1 MRFGLLRQDLDSSR
15 RTISYQKLILLASF
29 ALNIV
34 IASIA
39 FRLIGLERVILV
51 PPTIHKSFWVE
62 SDKVSAEYLE
72 QMGYFLIQLV
82 LNVTPQSVDYQSKIL
97 LQYAAPASYGEI
109 KTAMAVAGERLKR
122 DGAATVFS
130 PRTINVDESALK
142 VAVQGQLTT
151 FISDRRVSELS
162 KSYLI
167 ELQYALGKISIKS
180 FKEANANDPLDTKTG
195 AVRAVAGT

>member
-15 RTISYQKLILLASF
+15 RTISYQKLVLLASL

-34 IASIA
+34 IALIA

-51 PPTIHKSFWVE
+51 PPTINKSFWVE

-72 QMGYFLIQLV
+72 QMGYFLVQLV
-82 LNVTPQSVDYQSKIL
+82 LNVTPQSVDYQSKLL

-130 PRTINVDESALK
+130 PRTINVDERALK

-151 FISDRRVSELS
+151 FISDRRVSEVS

-167 ELQYALGKISIKS
+167 ELQYALGKITIKS
-180 FKEANANDPLDTKTG
+180 FKETNANDPLDTKTG
-195 AVRAVAGT
+195 AAGAVAGN

>member
-15 RTISYQKLILLASF
+15 RTITYQKLALLASL

-34 IASIA
+34 IALIA

-62 SDKVSAEYLE
+62 SDKVSTEYLE
-72 QMGYFLIQLV
+72 QMGYFLVQLV
-82 LNVTPQSVDYQSKIL
+82 LNVTPQSVDYQSKLL

-109 KTAMAVAGERLKR
+109 RTAMAVTGDRLKR

-130 PRTINVDESALK
+130 PRTINVDEHALK
-142 VAVQGQLTT
+142 VAVQGQLTA
-151 FISDRRVSELS
+151 FIGDRRVSDVS

-167 ELQYALGKISIKS
+167 ELQYALGKITIKS
-180 FKEANANDPLDTKTG
+180 FKETNANDPLETKTG
-195 AVRAVAGT
+195 AAGAVAGN

>member
-15 RTISYQKLILLASF
+15 RTISYQKLLLLGSF

-34 IASIA
+34 IALIA
-39 FRLIGLERVILV
+39 LRLVGLERVILV
-51 PPTIHKSFWVE
+51 PPTIHKTFWVE
-62 SDKVSAEYLE
+62 REHVSAEYLE

-97 LQYAAPASYGEI
+97 LQYAAPAGYGEL
-109 KTAMAVAGERLKR
+109 KTSMAVAGERLKR

-130 PRTINVDESALK
+130 ARTLNVDQRALK
-142 VAVQGQLTT
+142 VAVEGQLTT
-151 FISDRRVSELS
+151 FVSDRRVSEVF

-167 ELQYALGKISIKS
+167 ELQYTQGKIVIKS
-180 FKEANANDPLDTKTG
+180 FKETNANDPLDTKTSTAG
-195 AVRAVAGT
+195 AATGN